1 MVADTLL
8 VLSDV
13 LDQLPDLVAN
23 GIVYSSI
30 IVLGSIGLSLVY
42 SIAGFANFAHGD
54 TMTVGAYATFVVFG
68 AISGGITI
76 AGINPLTVSILGL
89 PLGFFVAVLI
99 GVVITAI
106 VALITERIV
115 YKPLDVGSIGLLI
128 TSIGV
133 AFVYRALIQIQFSA
147 DSQRYDIDRLRPV
160 DALLDYGI
168 RVTLHDIAIV
178 ISAAILVIGL
188 HLLLQY
194 TDLGRKM
201 RATADNPSLAQ
212 VSGIR
217 IRRIEL
223 WTWVLGAGLAGAGG
237 GFLGPFN
244 LVAPRMGFNLLLV
257 IFAAVI
263 LGGIG
268 SVYGA
273 MLGGLLIGMVVQLTP
288 ILTTIGIPIGSEY
301 ARALAFIIMVA
312 VLLVRP
318 QGIAGDAGGG
328 EGV

>member
-1 MVADTLL
+1 MVVDTVLT
-8 VLSDV
+8 LSDA
-13 LDQLPDLVAN
+13 LDQLPELLAN
-23 GIVYSSI
+23 GVVYSSI
-30 IVLGSIGLSLVY
+30 IVLGSIGLSLIY

-68 AISGGITI
+68 TISGGVTI
-76 AGINPLTVSILGL
+76 AGVNPLTVSLLGL
-89 PLGFFVAVLI
+89 PLGFFVAILL
-99 GVVITAI
+99 GVVITAV
-106 VALITERIV
+106 VALVTERIV
-115 YKPLDVGSIGLLI
+115 YKPMDVGPIGLLI

-147 DSQRYDIDRLRPV
+147 GSQRYDIDRLRPV

-178 ISAAILVIGL
+178 VSAVVLVTGL
-188 HLLLQY
+188 HVLLQY

-201 RATADNPSLAQ
+201 RATADNPSLARA
-212 VSGIR
+212 SGIR

-237 GFLGPFN
+237 GFLGLFN
-244 LVAPRMGFNLLLV
+244 LLTPRMGFNLLLV

-288 ILTTIGIPIGSEY
+288 ILTTVGIPIGSEY
-301 ARALAFIIMVA
+301 ARALAFLIMVA

-318 QGIAGDAGGG
+318 RGIAGEAVGG